1 MVHIQCTTKGF
12 SYQSKFEEGMILV
25 ALDKN
30 GKPLPPGI
38 TWRENKQIYMIRF
51 TYQGVSY
58 TYYEKTLKDAKKT
71 LADRRYEVQH
81 GQRGKADKVSLDSW
95 YETWLTTYKIPNIK
109 ETSVRTY
116 KHWYTCYIQPV
127 LGKRYLTRI
136 KPVDIQGLIN
146 DYQEKGLSVKTIY
159 SIYGVIFDLFEIAY
173 INDRILKNPAKNIK
187 LPKQEKVER
196 RVLSVNEQTTFLA
209 HLKNE
214 KWLPHEPLF
223 VGMLGTGMR
232 IGEAV
237 GLTWDCV
244 DFDRKEI
251 HIDKALVYGK
261 SVSDGKYRFTF
272 QSPKT
277 SSSKRVIPMLKE
289 VEDALYRQFNAQ
301 ERLRQYLGD
310 KWQPL
315 AGFENLVFA
324 NMSGRPYRETHIR
337 DFLVAIIQE
346 INDEEIAL
354 AEKGRREPVLMEH
367 FSPHSLRHTF
377 ATRAFERNVP
387 PKSVQ
392 AILGHS
398 SVAMT
403 MDLYTHTTEDKK
415 REDMEKLDGVFTV

>member
-1 MVHIQCTTKGF
+1 M
-12 SYQSKFEEGMILV
+12 
-25 ALDKN
+25 ALDKD
-30 GKPLPPGI
+30 GKKVLPKGI

-51 TYQGVSY
+51 SYQGVAY

-71 LADRRYEVQH
+71 LADRRYQIEH
-81 GQRGKADKVSLDSW
+81 GELGTADRVSLNTW

-116 KHWYTCYIQPV
+116 KHWFMCYIQPT
-127 LGKRYLTRI
+127 LGNRYLTQI
-136 KPVDIQGLIN
+136 KPVDIQKLIN
-146 DYQEKGLSVKTIY
+146 DYQERGLSVKTIY
-159 SIYGVIFDLFEIAY
+159 SIYDVIFDLFEVAVN
-173 INDRILKNPAKNIK
+173 NDRIVKNPAKNTK

-196 RVLSVNEQTTFLA
+196 RVLSTSEQTAFLA

-223 VGMLGTGMR
+223 VTMLGTGMR
-232 IGEAV
+232 VGEV
-237 GLTWDCV
+237 LGLTWDCV

-251 HIDKALVYGK
+251 KLDKALVYGK

-272 QSPKT
+272 RTPKT
-277 SSSKRVIPMLKE
+277 TSSKRVIPMLKE
-289 VEDALYRQFNAQ
+289 VESALRRQFIAQ
-301 ERLRQYLGD
+301 SRLRLVIGE
-310 KWQPL
+310 KWEPL
-315 AGFENLVFA
+315 TGFEHLVFA

-337 DFLVAIIQE
+337 DFLAAIIKE
-346 INDEEIAL
+346 INGEEIAL
-354 AEKGRREPVLMEH
+354 AEKERREPVLMEH

-377 ATRAFERNVP
+377 ATRAFENGLP
-387 PKSVQ
+387 PKTVQ

-415 REDMEKLDGVFTV
+415 REDMEKLVGVFSV